1 MKPNQS
7 HVAGL
12 QFALDTHI
20 IGDLRARQQVEEIIR
35 QAKSAPT
42 EPDVERPISIP
53 TALILWA
60 GIEDESQPTQW
71 HKGYEA
77 ARGYVNMQ
85 ICSAIPTTKDHLAV
99 AEPVSREEV
108 GWLCT
113 HSDGRKRIELPGCV
127 YDQDAGWGASRVPLY
142 TAPPSPDAE
151 LVELLR
157 SKFPRIDPCKPVPL
171 NEVDHCCEY
180 VLYQERERLHK
191 VIDAKLASLEVKA

>member
-1 MKPNQS
+1 MRSTDSSATSRKRSHAMKPNQS

-20 IGDLRARQQVEEIIR
+20 IGDLRARQQVEEIIQ
-35 QAKSAPT
+35 QAKSAPA

-60 GIEDESQPTQW
+60 GIEDQSQPTQW

-85 ICSAIPTTKDHLAV
+85 ICSAIPTTKVHLAV
-99 AEPVSREEV
+99 AEPVSREAV
-108 GWLCT
+108 
-113 HSDGRKRIELPGCV
+113 
-127 YDQDAGWGASRVPLY
+127 
-142 TAPPSPDAE
+142 E
-151 LVELLR
+151 LVR

-171 NEVDHCCEY
+171 DEKAHCCEY
-180 VLYQERERLHK
+180 TIYVERERLHRI
-191 VIDAKLASLEVKA
+191 IDAKLASLEVKL